1 MSRFAHLRQRLAAI
15 LERLNAGD
23 SETALRRWMHHG
35 EAPHSP
41 AQLRLVLEWEA
52 FVIAARANT
61 NGIDLEAGSCLR
73 GRGGYVPTEVD
84 QQDAQR
90 LAARWA
96 LVTRAK
102 AGDGAALSELGVA
115 HRERGDAARKRLA
128 LDEAEEGGT

>member
-61 NGIDLEAGSCLR
+61 NGIDLEAGD
-73 GRGGYVPTEVD
+73 EVM
-84 QQDAQR
+84 
-90 LAARWA
+90 
-96 LVTRAK
+96 
-102 AGDGAALSELGVA
+102 ALSTPDVEPAVRQLLTG
-115 HRERGDAARKRLA
+115 H
-128 LDEAEEGGT
+128 